1 MEAAAAIDKEDIPGH
16 TILLLQKEGMQKCTM
31 GCINNNNIF
40 TIIKYL
46 SSWLDGL
53 AWLADGSGWP
63 HCGDAFSYTLSY
75 VKLVLHTYHHEREK
89 EDDEGLNFKFSAP
102 FACGVVVHL

>member
-53 AWLADGSGWP
+53 AGWLTVVDG
-63 HCGDAFSYTLSY
+63 LI
-75 VKLVLHTYHHEREK
+75 
-89 EDDEGLNFKFSAP
+89 
-102 FACGVVVHL
+102 VVMRFHIHYRM